1 MLVVVVD
8 ENVNRIPVLMS
19 RNIQNGREDV
29 AYVTNSYY
37 I

>member
-1 MLVVVVD
+1 MLVVIMD
-8 ENVNRIPVLMS
+8 ENVNRIPVLKS
-19 RNIQNGREDV
+19 RSIQNGREDM